1 MSTSEIP
8 FLNNSNINMNNFERN
23 QNPAEN
29 NENINI
35 NNNTLNETDTNR
47 NKLMSS
53 REWINYFKQSKINL
67 EEINNALLSNVESI
81 DNENMK
87 LKEALNELIK
97 DLKEKEDSLDES
109 LKIISKL
116 KTNYSNLFHQYQ
128 TLEKKNIK
136 LTEENE
142 QLKLEQNI
150 LNSKRALHNETQKN
164 FKDEINRMKK
174 DELNTKNNLN
184 ERKNEN
190 LKLIK
195 EKGEMKALFEDMKR
209 KNLAYLNMIKE
220 REDLISEY
228 STQIKNLDKE
238 INNKNEQIKLL
249 VKFSKS
255 INDENKTNVKELTK
269 QACQTIK
276 LFYNYNNQNNINN
289 NDKINK
295 DNNFNKIIKMIFNNE
310 DVEDLKL
317 SENNNINSNKTKNFK
332 IILKLKESI
341 LSNISFDD
349 FDYGIEYAIKEYLI
363 NIFIKINLLKL
374 ELFSSYIR
382 EFHIVSFLDSIFKK
396 IKYDTNTNYNLLNLR
411 SKILE
416 MKTKNENLLKQ
427 NNEITIKLYEFKNKV
442 KELNLYIKK
451 LKNEFISKNKQMKT
465 KIDRIIDIYENKID
479 KLNDKIELYKTKNNK
494 KGNNDIIFDNI
505 NNININTNNKKEKNI
520 FKYLKTE
527 KEISFNIIT
536 KINKNNIN
544 INQSAKPNKTN
555 QKKNFNFSL
564 NQSIESN
571 QNFNNKSNSSNP
583 TLKEGTIKR
592 YNNSE
597 INDKNYIQ
605 KKIENEKLKE
615 EISHLKSEIT
625 ELVQDINKQQKLI
638 SESNFQTKNTHN
650 YCDKCDF
657 INNLFS
663 NSILPDIN
671 TLSQIKNEILNSSF
685 DNNIKNVIKN
695 IFEFINKLISNNTI
709 NNTIDVNNID
719 NTKNIAINNNNKN
732 FLKKIFYTELNN
744 KLFSSSELKKYHLIY
759 SKNIKNIGDLIKIY
773 ETKIDEIKNNINNI
787 KLNLDSTIS
796 EQNNISFNN
805 KVDNSIYDFKNIG
818 DEILKLKQEKI
829 IFDNTIELIKNFLVM
844 NEKIFN
850 FFVEKKNNIE
860 QFSQYSKKIFNIFK
874 KSISYNLEETSDNNI
889 FLKKLITKLLENNFI
904 KV

>member
-1 MSTSEIP
+1 MSSSERP
-8 FLNNSNINMNNFERN
+8 FLNNSNINMNNFERM
-23 QNPAEN
+23 QNPNEN

-53 REWINYFKQSKINL
+53 KEWINYFKQSKINL

-81 DNENMK
+81 DNENTK

-128 TLEKKNIK
+128 TLEKKCIK

-142 QLKLEQNI
+142 QLKLQQNI
-150 LNSKRALHNETQKN
+150 LNSKRVLHNETQKN

-174 DELNTKNNLN
+174 DEINIKNNLN

-190 LKLIK
+190 LKLMK

-209 KNLAYLNMIKE
+209 KNLEYLNMIKE

-228 STQIKNLDKE
+228 TTQIKNLDKE

-255 INDENKTNVKELTK
+255 INDENKINVKELTK

-276 LFYNYNNQNNINN
+276 LFYNYNNQNNMNN
-289 NDKINK
+289 NDNINK
-295 DNNFNKIIKMIFNNE
+295 DNNFNKIIKMIFNND
-310 DVEDLKL
+310 DVENLKL
-317 SENNNINSNKTKNFK
+317 SENNNINNININQTKNFK
-332 IILKLKESI
+332 VTLKLKESI

-349 FDYGIEYAIKEYLI
+349 FELGTNNAIKEYLI

-382 EFHIVSFLDSIFKK
+382 EFHIVSFLNSIFQK
-396 IKYDTNTNYNLLNLR
+396 INYDTNTNYNLLNLR

-427 NNEITIKLYEFKNKV
+427 NNEITIKLYEYKNKV

-451 LKNEFISKNKQMKT
+451 LKNDFISKNGKMKD
-465 KIDRIIDIYENKID
+465 KVDKIIDIYENKIN
-479 KLNDKIELYKTKNNK
+479 KLNDKIELYKIKNNK
-494 KGNNDIIFDNI
+494 KGNNDIIVDNI
-505 NNININTNNKKEKNI
+505 NNININTKKINKKEKNI
-520 FKYLKTE
+520 FKYLKTN
-527 KEISFNIIT
+527 KEISFNILN
-536 KINKNNIN
+536 KLNKNNTN
-544 INQSAKPNKTN
+544 INQNTKPNKTN
-555 QKKNFNFSL
+555 QNKNFNFSL

-571 QNFNNKSNSSNP
+571 QNYNNKSNSSNP
-583 TLKEGTIKR
+583 TLKEGTIKK
-592 YNNSE
+592 YNNPD

-615 EISHLKSEIT
+615 EISHLKSEIA

-671 TLSQIKNEILNSSF
+671 TLSQIKKEILNSSF
-685 DNNIKNVIKN
+685 DNNIKNMIKN
-695 IFEFINKLISNNTI
+695 IFDFIIKLISNNTI
-709 NNTIDVNNID
+709 NNTIDINNID
-719 NTKNIAINNNNKN
+719 NAKNIKN
-732 FLKKIFYTELNN
+732 FFYNELNN

-805 KVDNSIYDFKNIG
+805 KVDNSIYDYKNIG

-850 FFVEKKNNIE
+850 FFVEKKNNVE

-889 FLKKLITKLLENNFI
+889 FLKKLITKLLEINL
-904 KV
+904 